1 MSARRE
7 EAARLRAQGMT
18 FAQIGAAL
26 GISRVR
32 AFNLLR
38 PPKPSSRRIM
48 PDDAVIVALYA
59 GGMGAKGTNFYHDL
73 ACRYGYA
80 EAADRIQE
88 LYLAGKKW
96 EAMAA
101 VPDDLVDDVALCGPK
116 ERIAERLELWRN
128 SPITTL
134 NITTLTIEGLR
145 VMAELLL

>member
-59 GGMGAKGTNFYHDL
+59 GGRTDAEVAQEVGVSVSHVRRVRHRHAVQGREGKPSRFAPSEIERLLVMAKSGATFTMISQEFGIS
-73 ACRYGYA
+73 RGYA
-80 EAADRIQE
+80 CEICMKHGIRRRARKAT
-88 LYLAGKKW
+88 
-96 EAMAA
+96 
-101 VPDDLVDDVALCGPK
+101 P
-116 ERIAERLELWRN
+116 
-128 SPITTL
+128 
-134 NITTLTIEGLR
+134 
-145 VMAELLL
+145 